1 MYISYEWLKEL
12 IKIDLDPNELAE
24 KLTLVGLEL
33 DGMYKVREDHIF
45 DIEVTSNRGDCLSHL
60 GVAREISAFSNKPI
74 NFPEGLKDVPSRESG
89 RLVRIED
96 PALCPRFTAR
106 VIKNVKIGPSPDWL
120 ITRLAAIGE
129 RPINNIADITNY
141 VMHELGQPMH
151 AFDLMKLAGQ
161 SIIARRARAG
171 EKITTLDE
179 VERKLTTSM
188 LMICDSEKPVAVG
201 GVMGGAISGIS
212 ETTTE
217 VLLEVAY
224 FDRDSIRKTSRD
236 LNLSTEASYH
246 FERGVDIN
254 NLIDASN
261 RASHLICQL
270 AGGTAENFVDVYP
283 KEFQPVEIDAPNLNY
298 EVKRLS
304 GVAISEGEISRI
316 LNGLGIVKNR
326 ERTYSVPSWR
336 HDLSIDEDLV
346 EEIVR
351 INGYDRIGEE
361 LPSALASGEY
371 QPSENRKRSI
381 RTALV
386 NAGFDEALSYSFID
400 ERHDDVFELV
410 PSLVR
415 ERSAENLVT
424 IVDPIIDGFTR
435 MRPNLIPGLLQ
446 SVRVNFNHQNRN
458 IRLFEIGKVFAAS
471 ANEDD
476 LPREKELMGF
486 VITGDETNEGTAL
499 TTRQVDFYDLKG
511 ALEIALTA
519 ANTKV
524 LGFRDAEIEH
534 LQNGQSAEVIFEGLS
549 IGSLGR
555 LKDEIASKYK
565 FKQPVYVGEIDLEA
579 LLEGGEEPSTYTP
592 LPNFPGISRDISF
605 LAKRDLNFEEIRS
618 AIADMNVELCRN
630 VEFVDVFEG
639 HGLED
644 DSRSIT
650 IRLEYRSESRT
661 LIEEEVEKVHESIVN
676 ALGVNLGIKQR

>member
-12 IKIDLDPNELAE
+12 IDIDLDPNDLAE

-33 DGMYKVREDHIF
+33 DGMHKVRGDHIF

-74 NFPEGLKDVPSRESG
+74 NFIEGLKDVPSQESG
-89 RLVRIED
+89 HLVRIED
-96 PALCPRFTAR
+96 PTLCPRFTAR
-106 VIKNVKIGPSPDWL
+106 VIKNVKIGSSPDWL
-120 ITRLAAIGE
+120 IKRLESIGE
-129 RPINNIADITNY
+129 RPINNVADITNY

-151 AFDLMKLAGQ
+151 AFDLKKLAGQ
-161 SIIARRARAG
+161 SIIVRRARAG
-171 EKITTLDE
+171 EEITTLDD
-179 VERKLTTSM
+179 VERKLTASM
-188 LMICDSEKPVAVG
+188 LMICDNEKPVAVG

-261 RASHLICQL
+261 RASHLICEL
-270 AGGTAENFVDVYP
+270 AGGAAETFVDVYP
-283 KEFQPVEIDAPNLNY
+283 TEFQSIEIDAPNLDY

-304 GVAISEGEISRI
+304 GLAVKEAEISRI
-316 LNGLGIVKNR
+316 LNGLGIAKNL
-326 ERTYSVPSWR
+326 EMTYSVPSWR

-381 RTALV
+381 RIALA

-415 ERSAENLVT
+415 EKSSEDLVT
-424 IVDPIIDGFTR
+424 IKDPIIDGFTR
-435 MRPNLIPGLLQ
+435 MRPTLIPGLLH

-458 IRLFEIGKVFAAS
+458 IRLYEIGKVFAGS
-471 ANEDD
+471 AGEDN
-476 LPREKELMGF
+476 LPKEQELMGF
-486 VITGDETNEGTAL
+486 VITGAEAYEGTAL
-499 TTRQVDFYDLKG
+499 TTRPVDFYDLKG
-511 ALEIALTA
+511 AIEIAMSA
-519 ANTKV
+519 ANTKDV
-524 LGFRDAEIEH
+524 EFRDAELKH
-534 LQNGQSAEVIFEGLS
+534 LQNGQSAEVLFNGIS

-555 LKDEIASKYK
+555 LKDGIASKYK
-565 FKQPVYVGEIDLEA
+565 FKQPVFVAEIDLQA
-579 LLEGGEEPSTYTP
+579 LLEGGEKPSTYVP

-605 LAKRDLNFEEIRS
+605 VAKRDLNFEEIRT

-639 HGLED
+639 QGLED

-650 IRLEYRSESRT
+650 IRLEYRSDERT
-661 LIEEEVEKVHESIVN
+661 LIEEEVEKAHQNIVTT
-676 ALGVNLGIKQR
+676 LGVNLGIKQR